1 MGIRNSWWNWGVSR
15 QFTRHWLYIRP
26 AAVWQIEVEPQP
38 RWRYKMSVA
47 QVELETLPQEVR
59 TLLARVPF
67 IRAVREEMIE
77 YVVTL
82 RGEPVA
88 VLRPLTNE
96 EAQRL
101 RQVEIDTALAEMKA
115 LAQEVA
121 SAWTSEKSG
130 AELVAEQR
138 R

>member
-1 MGIRNSWWNWGVSR
+1 MPTTIGVRELKNHTSR
-15 QFTRHWLYIRP
+15 
-26 AAVWQIEVEPQP
+26 V
-38 RWRYKMSVA
+38 
-47 QVELETLPQEVR
+47 
-59 TLLARVPF
+59 
-67 IRAVREEMIE
+67 IRAVREEMSE

-88 VLRPLTNE
+88 VLRPLTEE

-101 RQVEIDTALAEMKA
+101 RQKETNAALAEMKA

-121 SAWTSEKSG
+121 SAWTSDQSG
-130 AELVAEQR
+130 VELVAEQR

>member
-1 MGIRNSWWNWGVSR
+1 MPTTIGVRELKNHTSR
-15 QFTRHWLYIRP
+15 
-26 AAVWQIEVEPQP
+26 V
-38 RWRYKMSVA
+38 
-47 QVELETLPQEVR
+47 
-59 TLLARVPF
+59 
-67 IRAVREEMIE
+67 IRAVREEMSE

-88 VLRPLTNE
+88 VLRPLTEE

-101 RQVEIDTALAEMKA
+101 RQVEIDAALAEMKA

-130 AELVAEQR
+130 VELIAEQR

>member
-1 MGIRNSWWNWGVSR
+1 MP
-15 QFTRHWLYIRP
+15 TRIG
-26 AAVWQIEVEPQP
+26 
-38 RWRYKMSVA
+38 
-47 QVELETLPQEVR
+47 
-59 TLLARVPF
+59 
-67 IRAVREEMIE
+67 VRELKNQTSSVIRSVPEELSE

-88 VLRPLTNE
+88 VLRPLTE
-96 EAQRL
+96 EESKRL
-101 RQVEIDTALAEMKA
+101 RQAEIDATLAEMRS

-130 AELVAEQR
+130 AELITEQR

>member
-1 MGIRNSWWNWGVSR
+1 MPTTIGVRELKNHTSR
-15 QFTRHWLYIRP
+15 
-26 AAVWQIEVEPQP
+26 V
-38 RWRYKMSVA
+38 
-47 QVELETLPQEVR
+47 
-59 TLLARVPF
+59 
-67 IRAVREEMIE
+67 IRAVREEMSE

-88 VLRPLTNE
+88 VLRPLTEE

-101 RQVEIDTALAEMKA
+101 RQVEIEETLAEMKA

-121 SAWTSEKSG
+121 SAWASEKSG
-130 AELVAEQR
+130 VELIAEQR

>member
-1 MGIRNSWWNWGVSR
+1 MR
-15 QFTRHWLYIRP
+15 
-26 AAVWQIEVEPQP
+26 
-38 RWRYKMSVA
+38 
-47 QVELETLPQEVR
+47 
-59 TLLARVPF
+59 
-67 IRAVREEMIE
+67 E

-88 VLRPLTNE
+88 ILRPLTEE

-101 RQVEIDTALAEMKA
+101 HQVEIDAALARMKA

-121 SAWTSEKSG
+121 SAWTSETSG
-130 AELVAEQR
+130 VELIAEQR